1 MILVTVIT
9 IIALIPMFMN
19 KMGLK
24 SGILLLVLYAI
35 GIGMQF
41 VMPSL

>member
-9 IIALIPMFMN
+9 VIALIPMFRN
-19 KMGLK
+19 KLGLK
-24 SGILLLVLYAI
+24 SGILLLILYVF

-41 VMPSL
+41 ILPTL